1 MVHGVCSSSGCFSM
15 TDAQIAE
22 IYAIARESFAG
33 GQRGIQMQAYP
44 FHLTA
49 KNIAKYRL
57 DPNMPFWKELKKGHD
72 HFEAT
77 KHDVAVAVCGRH
89 YVFDAQAA
97 NGQHLDPEAAC
108 PPLKTDPEIEAKAAA
123 IERADDIAVAELVA
137 KGTPPVRLVY
147 QDGAQHPAFA
157 HRIAE
162 VSRPDALVPPT
173 ELALDDP
180 NPRWNAKARQAS
192 TALAIQLAQ
201 TQTRVLGPAVAQPEP
216 PAEVRQQ
223 ARAESGPL
231 AAARAQSDKF
241 AAVIGSFGKGE
252 AGAAPNPAQVSAQDA
267 ARTEDATAT
276 VPAPDPSAKAR
287 TAAAAVASASPA
299 RTATAKPVHA
309 AKPLAKPADVKHQA
323 QSGKAAGSSIG
334 KIAAVPAPAITP
346 VALSGSPVALAATL
360 R

>member
-1 MVHGVCSSSGCFSM
+1 M

-49 KNIAKYRL
+49 KNLAKYRL
-57 DPNMPFWKELKKGHD
+57 DPNMSFWKELKKGHD

-77 KHDVAVAVCGRH
+77 KHDVAVAVCDRH
-89 YVFDAQAA
+89 YVFDAQPA
-97 NGQHLDPEAAC
+97 NGQHLDPEGAC
-108 PPLKTDPEIEAKAAA
+108 PPLKADPEIEAKVAAR
-123 IERADDIAVAELVA
+123 ERADDVAVAELVA

-147 QDGAQHPAFA
+147 QDGAQHPVFA
-157 HRIAE
+157 HRIAD

-180 NPRWNAKARQAS
+180 NPRWNAKAQHAS

-201 TQTRVLGPAVAQPEP
+201 TQTRVLGPAAAQPEP
-216 PAEVRQQ
+216 PAEVQQQ
-223 ARAESGPL
+223 ARNESEPL
-231 AAARAQSDKF
+231 TAARAQGDKF

-252 AGAAPNPAQVSAQDA
+252 AGAAPNPAQDA
-267 ARTEDATAT
+267 ARAADATAT
-276 VPAPDPSAKAR
+276 VPAPAPSAKAG
-287 TAAAAVASASPA
+287 TAASAPPA

-309 AKPLAKPADVKHQA
+309 AKPAVKPADVKHQA
-323 QSGKAAGSSIG
+323 QSDKAAGASG
-334 KIAAVPAPAITP
+334 RQIAGAPAQAVSP